1 LEKTFSNMLWYGG
14 AVELGCVLHIPI
26 IMDVFALPEYSVE
39 KYPKRRKIWQRQL
52 EL

>member
-1 LEKTFSNMLWYGG
+1 MLWYGG

-26 IMDVFALPEYSVE
+26 IMDVFTLPDYSIE
-39 KYPKRRKIWQRQL
+39 EYPKRRKIWQRQL